1 MNMTKIQS
9 LPVIETPW
17 KYAFFVDVVF
27 DNYAQYQQAMQLL
40 DIMTEELKVL
50 GEYEN
55 RLNSE
60 SYSKSII

>member
-1 MNMTKIQS
+1 M
-9 LPVIETPW
+9 
-17 KYAFFVDVVF
+17 VF
-27 DNYAQYQQAMQLL
+27 DSYARYQQAMQLL

-60 SYSKSII
+60 SYSESII